1 MLSDATEGP
10 QMNQTSGY
18 CIYWILGL
26 SHPGRKKTSIYSA
39 MAIVPP
45 RVPQIPWHFVELIA
59 PKRMRNLRRIAF
71 CSSGLKPCR
80 GSVCEVRSKI
90 RSGSKQHGD
99 HGTLGPNKKH
109 KRDDSVAVWVVVYFT
124 CSRSGRG
131 QEMVEIVKINRIR
144 NS

>member
-1 MLSDATEGP
+1 MQLRDANES
-10 QMNQTSGY
+10 NFWLLY
-18 CIYWILGL
+18 ILDFGAVP
-26 SHPGRKKTSIYSA
+26 SRKKKDFYSA